1 MWNND
6 HIVTGESV
14 RDFMYKVYG
23 WMAVALSITAGV
35 AYWVA
40 STPQVFNT
48 ILHSPL
54 VFVLM
59 AVQLG
64 LVFFL
69 SLRIQKMDYSTALLS
84 FLTYSALSGV
94 TFSVY
99 FYIYTMASIYQ
110 AFAIAAG
117 LFFSMA
123 LYGYVTKA
131 DLTAMGSFLKMGLF
145 GMIIAMFANMWFQSP
160 ATSYY
165 ISLFAVALF
174 TMLTAYDTQ
183 KIKQIGMSVSDPEDR
198 NKFAII
204 GSLTL
209 YLDFINLFIHLL
221 RLFGQRKR

>member
-6 HIVTGESV
+6 HIVTGDSV

-23 WMAVALSITAGV
+23 WMAVALSITSGV

-48 ILHSPL
+48 IVHSPL
-54 VFVLM
+54 VFVLL
-59 AVQLG
+59 AAQLG

-84 FLTYSALSGV
+84 FLTYSALSGI

-117 LFFSMA
+117 LFLSMA
-123 LYGYVTKA
+123 LYGYLTKA

-160 ATSYY
+160 ATSYW

-183 KIKQIGMSVSDPEDR
+183 KIKQIGMSVSDPDDK